1 MELNRQAS
9 KTLAALRRE
18 IAQAVT
24 SRHFEAHPELVARYG
39 ASGREKC
46 LEDAQFHLGYLE
58 QAVARSS
65 AQLFVDYVAWA
76 RIMLEN
82 RGIPETDLADH
93 LRTLVGVVREMLPGE
108 QMAAVDACLAPAL
121 RRLPAAMPASAVAP
135 GSPAQRFLEAVQTG
149 GALPAGEVV
158 RGFMRAGLSL
168 REIYVDVIQPSLQ
181 EIGRL
186 WQINRVSAAEEHYL
200 TAAIQLVIAQLS
212 PQLFAKAPTRPAV
225 VIACVSGELHEIG
238 ARMVADLL
246 QLEGFD
252 SHFLGASTP
261 IRDLVA
267 FVGAKRATVLGL
279 STTISSHL
287 ACTELIVQ
295 TIRSE
300 ARTRAVKIVVG
311 GGPFVR
317 VAGLWQTV
325 GADAFAADARQAIEV
340 FGSLVP

>member
-1 MELNRQAS
+1 VELNRQAS
-9 KTLAALRRE
+9 KTLAARRRE

-24 SRHFEAHPELVARYG
+24 SRHFEVHPELDARYG

-46 LEDAQFHLGYLE
+46 LEDAKFHLGYLE

-65 AQLFVDYVAWA
+65 AQIFLDYVAWA
-76 RIMLEN
+76 RIMLEY
-82 RGIPETDLADH
+82 RGIPETDFADH
-93 LRTLVGVVREMLPGE
+93 LRTLAEVVREMLPGE
-108 QMAAVDACLAPAL
+108 QIAAVDACLAPAL
-121 RRLPAAMPASAVAP
+121 GRPPAAMPASAVAP
-135 GSPAQRFLEAVQTG
+135 DSAAQRFLEALQTG
-149 GALPAGEVV
+149 GTVPAGEVV
-158 RGFMRAGLSL
+158 RGLMRSGLSL
-168 REIYVDVIQPSLQ
+168 HEIYVDVIQPSLH

-186 WQINRVSAAEEHYL
+186 WQINRVSVAEEHYL

-212 PQLFAKAPTRPAV
+212 PQLFGKAPTRPSV
-225 VIACVSGELHEIG
+225 VIACVPGELHEIG

-267 FVGAKRATVLGL
+267 FVVAKRTAALGL
-279 STTISSHL
+279 STTISSRL
-287 ACTELIVQ
+287 AQTELIVHA
-295 TIRSE
+295 IRAD
-300 ARTRAVKIVVG
+300 ARTREVKIVVG

-317 VAGLWQTV
+317 VAGLWRTV
-325 GADAFAADARQAIEV
+325 GADAFAANARHAIEV